1 MRLKGKV
8 AIVTGGSRGIGA
20 AIAQRFGKEGA
31 KVAVVGNSNMAKARA
46 VAAAIVKAGGI
57 AKAFKANVSKPAQC
71 EKLAKEVQKTWG
83 AADILVNNAGIF
95 LWASVE
101 DTTEKL
107 WDAQHDLNLK
117 GAFFMTKTVVPAMKK
132 KRYGKIVNITS
143 IAGVGGFPN
152 SAAYCATKGGLEIMT
167 KALCLELAKFGINVN
182 SIGPGNIR
190 TDMNA
195 PLRKGDKGYDKRQ
208 AALTP
213 SGIGHLEPDDL
224 SGAAVYLASDDA
236 RQTHGATLLVD
247 GGWSAW

>member
-1 MRLKGKV
+1 MKLKGRV

-20 AIAQRFGKEGA
+20 AICRRFGKEGA
-31 KVAVVGNSNMAKARA
+31 KVAVVGNTNMAKAKA
-46 VAAAIVKAGGI
+46 VADEIVKAGGM
-57 AKAFKANVSKPAQC
+57 AKAFKADVSKPAQC
-71 EKLAKEVQKTWG
+71 EKLAKDVAKALG
-83 AADILVNNAGIF
+83 AVDILVNNAGIF

-101 DTTEKL
+101 ETTEKL
-107 WDAQHDLNLK
+107 WDDQHDLNLK
-117 GAFFMTKTVVPAMKK
+117 GAFFMTKAVVPGMKK
-132 KRYGKIVNITS
+132 KRHGKIVNVTS

-182 SIGPGNIR
+182 SVAPGNIR

-208 AALTP
+208 ASLTP
-213 SGIGHLEPDDL
+213 SGIGHLEPEDL
-224 SGAAVYLASDDA
+224 TGAVVYFASDDA

-247 GGWSAW
+247 GGWAAW